1 MLAAVHSKECQACLH
16 HVQDCTAR
24 SGRKDL
30 QGSADAVLQRFAPR
44 PLTLTNPLAGMMY
57 GTSLQDVR
65 EYILDALGHY
75 ASLQRFDPAP
85 SADAKLITAESLLR
99 HFLFEDDK
107 AAVLAAHPW
116 LRCALERGV

>member
-1 MLAAVHSKECQACLH
+1 MSGVFA

-24 SGRKDL
+24 PGRKDL
-30 QGSADAVLQRFAPR
+30 RFSRRAAAALCATTSRTHEPSRGVLC
-44 PLTLTNPLAGMMY
+44 

-65 EYILDALGHY
+65 QYILDALGHY

-85 SADAKLITAESLLR
+85 SAGAKLITAESLLR

-116 LRCALERGV
+116 LRCALERGL